1 MAKRGLLIVMSSI
14 APEKEEAFNRWYNED
29 HVPKILERI
38 PGVLSARRY
47 KIMEGGGE
55 YQFIAMYEFE
65 SYKALEASTKTK
77 QVKQLVREFDE
88 AFGKGGR
95 HRIRAVE
102 LKSLIVG

>member
-14 APEKEEAFNRWYNED
+14 ATEKEDAFNRWYNED
-29 HVPKILERI
+29 HIPKILERI

-47 KIMEGGGE
+47 KIVEGE
-55 YQFIAMYEFE
+55 EKYRFMAVYEFE
-65 SYKALEASTKTK
+65 SYEALEASTKTK
-77 QVKQLVREFDE
+77 QVEQLTREFDE

-102 LKSLIVG
+102 IKSLIVG